1 MAKKSSRNTKARI
14 VSAAWK
20 LFYEQGYEETTVEEI
35 IFESET
41 SKGSFYHYFDGKDA
55 LLSSLSVL
63 FDERYEELMQ
73 QPHDE
78 MDCIELLCWLN
89 QELFTTIEN
98 TVSIELLARLFSS
111 QLVTKGEKHLL
122 DRKRTYYRLLRQ
134 IVSQGQ
140 EREELTDTRTVG
152 VMGDGRSYDRVLAL
166 RAVTTEDFM
175 TADWARIPYELLDKI
190 SGRIVNEVKG
200 INRIVYDITSKPP
213 ATIEWE

>member
-1 MAKKSSRNTKARI
+1 MAKKKNRNTKGKI
-14 VSAAWK
+14 VSAAWD
-20 LFYEQGYEETTVEEI
+20 LFYRQGYENTTVEEI
-35 IFESET
+35 IEESGT
-41 SKGSFYHYFDGKDA
+41 SRGSFYHYFDGKDA

-78 MDCIELLCWLN
+78 MDCIALLCWLN

-140 EREELTDTRTVG
+140 ECEELTDTRTVSEIVKAYAMFERG
-152 VMGDGRSYDRVLAL
+152 LMYDWCICSGDYSLKSYAARVMPMLL
-166 RAVTTEDFM
+166 EDF
-175 TADWARIPYELLDKI
+175 RKNNF
-190 SGRIVNEVKG
+190 SV
-200 INRIVYDITSKPP
+200 
-213 ATIEWE
+213 